1 MGGRVGRDEDYTAYV
16 SARRGALVRAA
27 VLLGC
32 SVHEAEDVVQSA
44 LIRCYIAWDKVAH
57 ARDPD
62 AYVYRILVNCLAAS
76 RKRRWWGERPTPDL
90 PDDPVQGD
98 AADSAALTALVRSA
112 LLRLSESHREV
123 LVLRFFADLSERQ
136 VAEVLGIP
144 AGTVKSRLSR
154 SLAQLSTDTQLNDLP
169 GDRSM

>member
-1 MGGRVGRDEDYTAYV
+1 VGRDEDYTAYV

-112 LLRLSESHREV
+112 LLRPSESHREV
-123 LVLRFFADLSERQ
+123 LVRQ